1 MKRSGLVLTKGA
13 VDEGTPAAEA
23 EQADIEEEDADE

>member
-1 MKRSGLVLTKGA
+1 VTKGV

-23 EQADIEEEDADE
+23 EQADIEEENTDEEED